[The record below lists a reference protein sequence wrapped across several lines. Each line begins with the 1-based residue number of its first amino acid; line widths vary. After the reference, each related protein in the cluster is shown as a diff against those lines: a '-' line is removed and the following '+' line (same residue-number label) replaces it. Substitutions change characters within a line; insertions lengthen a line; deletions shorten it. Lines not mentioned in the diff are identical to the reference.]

1 MLPPARHAFFLV
13 VLFFCSEDKLFGSVV
28 EEHAVNAKQ
37 AEIVISKNVVLIFFI
52 FPFPL
57 VKVRKAS
64 YLDTNVIVVN

>member
-37 AEIVISKNVVLIFFI
+37 AEIVISKNVV
-52 FPFPL
+52 
-57 VKVRKAS
+57 
-64 YLDTNVIVVN
+64 